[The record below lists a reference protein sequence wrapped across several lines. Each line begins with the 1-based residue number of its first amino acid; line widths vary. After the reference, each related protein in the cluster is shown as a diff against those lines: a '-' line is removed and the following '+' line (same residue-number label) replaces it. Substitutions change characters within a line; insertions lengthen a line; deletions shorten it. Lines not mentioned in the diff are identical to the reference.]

1 MNPVIA
7 STTARRRNAV
17 ASTGPGLPSG
27 TRWPRMVPAHT
38 GMARVSTPMSRL
50 YPSSLIASRPL
61 PENPNRSSPATV
73 TGPSGSG
80 R

>member
-1 MNPVIA
+1 
-7 STTARRRNAV
+7 
-17 ASTGPGLPSG
+17 
-27 TRWPRMVPAHT
+27 MVPAPT